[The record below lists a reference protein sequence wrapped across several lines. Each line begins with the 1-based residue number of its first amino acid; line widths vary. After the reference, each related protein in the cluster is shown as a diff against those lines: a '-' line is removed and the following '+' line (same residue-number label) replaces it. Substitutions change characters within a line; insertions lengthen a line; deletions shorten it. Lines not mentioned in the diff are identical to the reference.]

1 LYCMVEWG
9 AMTEDEAFAAFDY
22 ISEHDAD
29 KDGEIGPDEMEAAV
43 NGMKAMSEDEIKER
57 VEGASNLE

>member
-1 LYCMVEWG
+1 MYCMVEWG
-9 AMTEDEAFAAFDY
+9 LMTEDEAFAAFDY

-43 NGMKAMSEDEIKER
+43 NGM
-57 VEGASNLE
+57 